1 MSSAQDEF
9 NRLFSNRDGSSVHP
23 EDRNNTSDRD
33 SSADEED
40 LDPAH
45 YSDSEDMS
53 AAMATRTGSYTIP
66 NTRFDANTGPKGVI
80 ADAQAFERARNNNF
94 RKSFVSGT
102 SGADRS
108 RVSYSKSATDAA
120 TLLHNS
126 SPPDGS
132 ASEADDGDEDKF
144 MRRWRQSR
152 MQELQSHK
160 ARRPSPWRKL
170 YGSVDM
176 VDAVG
181 YLDAIE
187 KVPSDQVV
195 VVCLYDP
202 ESNTSSLVEDCLN
215 TISARQPS
223 IHFIKLHH
231 EIAEMDHIDPP
242 AILAYRDGD
251 VFATLVDIPQQIP
264 KGRSCSADSLEDL
277 LKMHRVL

>member
-9 NRLFSNRDGSSVHP
+9 NQLFSNRERSSTHP
-23 EDRNNTSDRD
+23 EDRDHHSDGD
-33 SSADEED
+33 SSVDEQD
-40 LDPAH
+40 LDPVQH
-45 YSDSEDMS
+45 SDTENAMPAMS
-53 AAMATRTGSYTIP
+53 SRTSTYTIP

-80 ADAQAFERARNNNF
+80 ADAQAFERARKSNF

-102 SGADRS
+102 SVADRS
-108 RVSYSKSATDAA
+108 HYSSKSVTDAA

-126 SPPDGS
+126 PPPDGS
-132 ASEADDGDEDKF
+132 ASDAEGDEDSF
-144 MRRWRQSR
+144 MQQWRQSR
-152 MQELQSHK
+152 MQELQSRK
-160 ARRPSPWRKL
+160 TRRPSPWRKH
-170 YGSVDM
+170 YGSVDT

-195 VVCLYDP
+195 VVCIYDP
-202 ESNTSSLVEDCLN
+202 ESTTSSLVEDCLN
-215 TISARQPS
+215 TIASRHPA

-231 EIAEMDHIDPP
+231 EIAEMDHINPP
-242 AILAYRDGD
+242 AILAYRDAD
-251 VFATLVDIPQQIP
+251 VFATFVDIPQQIP